1 MNFLHSAERPASAE
15 RLREGLV
22 TIGAVGVVV
31 VGILCFGEAATWPR
45 LASMA
50 LILVGIAGLK
60 FFSA

>member
-1 MNFLHSAERPASAE
+1 MNFFAQCRKACVGRKAP
-15 RLREGLV
+15 G
-22 TIGAVGVVV
+22 GARDHRRGGVGV